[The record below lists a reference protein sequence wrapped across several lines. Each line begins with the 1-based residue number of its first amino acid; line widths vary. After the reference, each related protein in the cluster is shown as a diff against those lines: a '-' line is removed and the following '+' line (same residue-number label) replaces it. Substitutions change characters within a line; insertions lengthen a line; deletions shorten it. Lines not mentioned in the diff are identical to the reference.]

1 MMAAPGRRIR
11 GAAGREETVG
21 SLEGR
26 TALVT
31 GGGSGIGRAVAARL
45 RDEGAFVVICGRRTA
60 GLEQARAAISP
71 SGEGIACVTA
81 DVTKTVDI
89 TGVARFL
96 AARGAGLDILANCAG
111 MMRFGRLEGLE
122 PAALQSMFDVNTF
135 APWRL
140 SVAVLPLMRER
151 GGGAIVN
158 VSSIS
163 GLRPFAGSGAYCMSK
178 AALIMM
184 SQVMALEL
192 ARDGVRVNAV
202 CPGMVEDTG
211 LGDGI
216 FTAAD
221 VAASYERFRPLHPL
235 GRNGK
240 PRDVAEAVLFLCS
253 AASSW
258 ITGAVLPLDGGRHLT
273 TNTPT

>member
-1 MMAAPGRRIR
+1 MGKLD
-11 GAAGREETVG
+11 GK
-21 SLEGR
+21 

-45 RDEGAFVVICGRRTA
+45 HEEGAFVFICGRRAAVLEKACASISA
-60 GLEQARAAISP
+60 G
-71 SGEGIACVTA
+71 GERIAHVAA
-81 DVTKTVDI
+81 DVTRGDDILRLVDE
-89 TGVARFL
+89 VSAR
-96 AARGAGLDILANCAG
+96 RGGLEILANCAG
-111 MMRFGRLEGLE
+111 IMRFGTLECLE
-122 PAALQSMFDVNTF
+122 PAAMQAVFDINAF

-140 SVAVLPLMRER
+140 SAAVLPLMRKR

-158 VSSIS
+158 LSSIS
-163 GLRPFAGSGAYCMSK
+163 GMRPFEGSGAYCMSK

-184 SQVMALEL
+184 TQVMALEL

-202 CPGMVEDTG
+202 CPGMVEDTE
-211 LGDGI
+211 LGNAV
-216 FTAAD
+216 FSAAD

-253 AASSW
+253 DASSW
-258 ITGAVLPLDGGRHLT
+258 VTGAVLPLDGGRHLT
-273 TNTPT
+273 TNEPG

>member
-1 MMAAPGRRIR
+1 MGM
-11 GAAGREETVG
+11 
-21 SLEGR
+21 LDGR

-31 GGGSGIGRAVAARL
+31 GGGSGIGRAVATRL
-45 RDEGAFVVICGRRTA
+45 HEEGAFVFICGRRPEK
-60 GLEQARAAISP
+60 LEQARAAIAAG
-71 SGEGIACVTA
+71 GERIAHAAA
-81 DVTKTVDI
+81 DLTKAGEIAALVRS
-89 TGVARFL
+89 VE
-96 AARGAGLDILANCAG
+96 ARGAGLDILVNCAG
-111 MMRFGRLEGLE
+111 IMRFGRLEILE
-122 PAALQSMFDVNTF
+122 PSALNAMFDINTF

-158 VSSIS
+158 ISSIS
-163 GLRPFAGSGAYCMSK
+163 GIRPFEGSGAYCMSK

-192 ARDGVRVNAV
+192 ARDGVRVNV
-202 CPGMVEDTG
+202 LCPGMVEDTE
-211 LGDGI
+211 LGSGI
-216 FTAAD
+216 FSSAD
-221 VAASYERFRPLHPL
+221 VAASYDRFRSLHPL

-253 AASSW
+253 EASSW

-273 TNTPT
+273 TNRPA

>member
-1 MMAAPGRRIR
+1 MGGATGR
-11 GAAGREETVG
+11 
-21 SLEGR
+21 LDGR

-45 RDEGAFVVICGRRTA
+45 HAEGAFVFICGRRAAT
-60 GLEQARAAISP
+60 LEQACAAISP
-71 SGEGIACVTA
+71 GGERIAHVAA
-81 DVTKTVDI
+81 DVTKAGD
-89 TGVARFL
+89 VAELARSV

-111 MMRFGRLEGLE
+111 MMRFGRLDGLE
-122 PAALQSMFDVNTF
+122 PAALQSLFDVNTF
-135 APWRL
+135 APWRV
-140 SVAVLPLMRER
+140 SVAVLPLMRGR
-151 GGGAIVN
+151 GAGAIVN

-163 GLRPFAGSGAYCMSK
+163 GMRPFEGSGAYCMSK

-192 ARDGVRVNAV
+192 ARDHVRVNAV

-211 LGDGI
+211 LGAGI
-216 FTAAD
+216 FSAAD

-253 AASSW
+253 DASSW

-273 TNTPT
+273 TNTPA